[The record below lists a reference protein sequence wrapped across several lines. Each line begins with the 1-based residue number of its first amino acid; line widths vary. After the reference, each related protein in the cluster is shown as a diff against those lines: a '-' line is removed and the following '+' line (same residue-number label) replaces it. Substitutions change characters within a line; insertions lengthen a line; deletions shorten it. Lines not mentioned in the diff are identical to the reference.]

1 MLKRREFFQ
10 VLGGGILV
18 ILTADDDFAQR
29 RGGRGFGGGGSMPK
43 EIGAWIHIGETGSIT
58 VFAGKA
64 EVGQNARTSLAQA
77 VAEEL
82 HAPLGSIHMVVGDT
96 DLCPY
101 DGGTS
106 GSRTTPGLA
115 PQIHKAGA
123 ATRELLID
131 LAAEQWKC
139 DRSSLAAADGRIVN
153 AKTGQSAGFG
163 AFTKG
168 QKLMKTIADDVRT
181 TPATEW
187 KVVGKSFPKINGRE
201 LVTGQHQYPSDIS
214 RPGML
219 HGKVLRPPSFNATL
233 TSVDTREAE
242 AMSGVTV
249 VHDGNFVGVAAPD
262 VDTAERALGVI
273 RAKWD
278 APQQPSSRE
287 LFTYL
292 KANAGEGGGGEGF
305 GGRSGGGSRGSIEQG
320 EAAADQRFKQTYT
333 VAYIQHVP
341 LEPRAAVA
349 EWQDGKLT
357 VWTGSQQVFGVRGSL
372 AQTFGLTETRV
383 RVIVPDPGSGYG
395 GKHTGDAA
403 LEAARLAKAAGKPVK
418 VVWTREEE
426 FTWAYFR
433 PAGVIEVKSGVRKDG
448 TLTAWEFHNYN
459 SGGSG
464 IGTMYDI
471 PNQKTAYHP
480 SKPPLHQSSY
490 RALSATANH
499 FAREVHMDEI
509 ARALRMDPLEFR
521 LKNLKDE
528 RFRAVLSAAAEK
540 FGWSRRK
547 APWGRGFGIA
557 GGFEKASYVAC
568 CAEVS
573 VTNGKVKIHRAV
585 EAFDCGAI
593 VNPDQLKNQ
602 VEGAVIMAIG
612 GALFEAIEF
621 DNGKILNPHLS
632 SYRVPRFSD
641 VPQLEVVLVDRKDIP
656 SAGAGETPIV
666 VLAPA
671 VCNAIF
677 DATGQRLC
685 SMPMKLA

>member
-18 ILTADDDFAQR
+18 VLTAEDDFAQR
-29 RGGRGFGGGGSMPK
+29 KGGRGFGGGSMPK
-43 EIGAWIHIGETGSIT
+43 EIGAWIHIGETGAIT

-64 EVGQNARTSLAQA
+64 EMGQNARTSLAQA
-77 VAEEL
+77 AAEEL

-123 ATRELLID
+123 AARELLID

-139 DRSSLAAADGRIVN
+139 DRSSLAAVNGKIVN

-163 AFTKG
+163 EFTKG

-233 TSVDTREAE
+233 TSVDTSAAE
-242 AMSGVTV
+242 AIPGVTV
-249 VHDGNFVGVAAPD
+249 VHDGNFVGAAAPD
-262 VDTAERALGVI
+262 VDTAERAISLI
-273 RAKWD
+273 HAKWD

-292 KANAGEGGGGEGF
+292 KANAGEGGGGGF
-305 GGRSGGGSRGSIEQG
+305 GGSSGSIEQG
-320 EAAADQRFKQTYT
+320 EAAADQRLKGTYT

-357 VWTGSQQVFGVRGSL
+357 VWTGTQQVFGVRGSL
-372 AQTFGLTETRV
+372 VQLFGLAENRV

-403 LEAARLAKAAGKPVK
+403 IEAARLAKAAGKPVK

-433 PAGVIEVKSGVRKDG
+433 PAGLIEVKSGVRNDG

-464 IGTMYDI
+464 IGTMYHI

-480 SKPPLHQSSY
+480 SKPPLRQSSY

-509 ARALRMDPLEFR
+509 ARALQMDPLEFR

-547 APWGRGFGIA
+547 ASDGRGFGIA

-573 VTNGKVKIHRAV
+573 VTNGKVKIQRAV

-641 VPQLEVVLVDRKDIP
+641 IPQLETVLLDRKDIP

-677 DATGQRLC
+677 DATGQRLR
-685 SMPMKLA
+685 SMPMKLG